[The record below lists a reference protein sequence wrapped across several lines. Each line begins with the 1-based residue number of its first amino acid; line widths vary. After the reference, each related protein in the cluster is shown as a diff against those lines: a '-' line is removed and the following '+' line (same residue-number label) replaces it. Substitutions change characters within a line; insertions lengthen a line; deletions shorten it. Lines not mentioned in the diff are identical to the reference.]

1 MEEIF
6 GVDTDRIVIGVV
18 IGFLLIVV
26 GIGALALLNR
36 IVLKI
41 GLRNIPR
48 RPAQTAL
55 IVVGLMLSTLI
66 ISSALGTGDTMNHSI
81 RLGATKGLG
90 EIDELLTANL
100 AMDLSSLS
108 SLTGS
113 SPYFPMERVDELRR
127 ELEGYDK
134 IDGIA
139 PFISERAP
147 IANLTSQQN
156 VGRMNVVGIELGNN
170 GGVFGELRPADSRG
184 LPGRSILTG
193 DRAFINEAAREE
205 LDASIG
211 DSLAMYLESGPVE
224 LKVHGIAASG
234 GIAGD
239 DPTAIISIEQAQLFF
254 DRPGQVN
261 TVAISNK
268 GDAGEGAKLSDEVTE
283 HLRSLLTDH
292 DVAHQ
297 LKDLLN
303 RPDVVAQMRA
313 NAEDLPEGARKDMLE
328 FADLIEARDLDS
340 KLVSYLGDD
349 ALSAQALI
357 ALEETTGDPAQVF
370 AAFALFGDL
379 KTLTVQDIKSDL
391 LDFATAIASGIMSI
405 FIIMGLFSMMAGVML
420 IFLIFVMLAA
430 ERKPEMG
437 IARAVGMRRRH
448 LVQSFIYVGLA
459 YDLISALVGALLGI
473 GVGLAMVS
481 IMANI
486 FASEDNGFELVMN
499 YRWQSFLISYCLGVV
514 LTFITVFFSSY
525 RASRLNIVAAIR
537 DLPDVLESAAEESR
551 LRTLLRAI
559 ATPFINF
566 ALAWRALRQG
576 RVRSFLVNLSLGIF
590 KLLPP
595 VWAALIL
602 WSLARISTGAI
613 SRGWLTFLAG
623 VALAVVGL
631 TSKQQAPFTIGVTV
645 AVIGVGLMLRWMF
658 DRPSWGARRQ
668 TLLTGGLVLSVVAFN
683 LGVGIAKGQLLTI
696 AIAAVVAAFEIVR
709 QITLARESATVTDL
723 ESRNAFTFTGL
734 TLMLYWGTPFDSL
747 DWLVPDLSGSIEMFF
762 VSGVCL
768 VLAAVWVIVYNSD
781 LITDAMTAV
790 FGRYSRLRPAL
801 KTAIAYPLDSRLR
814 TGLTLAM
821 LALVIFT
828 LIVMSMLNTAFADVL
843 SDVDSVTGGWD
854 ITGVVSYN
862 NPIDDIE
869 SDLPSALADDAGNI
883 AAVGGYT
890 SMPVEMRQVGAEN
903 QQWQSYNARG
913 ANVSYLDNTG
923 HKFKI
928 IADGYGTTEQEVW
941 AALRD
946 NPNLAVIDAL
956 AVPSRDGGG
965 FNFGGPEFRVEGLYF
980 EDEEMDPIEVQVRD
994 PREGGVTT
1002 VAVIG
1007 VMDALTDHNGV
1018 VMFSKSVLDDISP
1031 DPLPITT
1038 YRFMVSDGAD
1048 VKSIAT
1054 RLDSAFFE
1062 NGLETTVLAEELEE
1076 EREQSLAINRLL
1088 QGFMASGLLVGIAAL
1103 GVISLRA
1110 VVERRQQIGVLRA
1123 IGYRRGMVLASFL
1136 MESSFVALLGIL
1148 LGVGLGSLLSYNL
1161 VQSIGEDIPGLKFA
1175 IPWGQIGLIVG
1186 IAYAFSLLTTFLPAR
1201 QASRIY
1207 PAEALRYE

>member
-6 GVDTDRIVIGVV
+6 GVDTNQIMIGVV
-18 IGFLLIVV
+18 IGFLLVV
-26 GIGALALLNR
+26 AGIGTLALLNR

-100 AMDLSSLS
+100 AADLSSLN

-113 SPYFPMERVDELRR
+113 SPYFPMERVDELRT

-134 IDGIA
+134 VDGMA

-147 IANLTSQQN
+147 VANLTSQQN
-156 VGRMNVVGIELGNN
+156 VGRMNIVGIETGNT
-170 GGVFGELRPADSRG
+170 GVFGRFTSVNGGPLDNSV
-184 LPGRSILTG
+184 LSG
-193 DRAFINEAAREE
+193 DKAFINDAAREE
-205 LDASIG
+205 LDASVG
-211 DSLAMYLESGPVE
+211 DRLAMYLESGPVE
-224 LKVHGIAASG
+224 LEVTGIAENG
-234 GIAGD
+234 NLAGD
-239 DPTAIISIEQAQLFF
+239 DPTALISIPQAQGFF
-254 DRPGQVN
+254 ERPGQIN
-261 TVAISNK
+261 TVAISNR

-297 LKDLLN
+297 LKNLLN
-303 RPDVVAQMRA
+303 RPEIVAQMRA
-313 NAEDLPEGARKDMLE
+313 NADDLPEGAKEDMLE
-328 FADLIEARDLDS
+328 FANLVEAHDLEPRLI
-340 KLVSYLGDD
+340 SYLGDD

-357 ALEETTGDPAQVF
+357 ALEETTANPAQVF
-370 AAFALFGDL
+370 AAFGLFGEL

-391 LDFATAIASGIMSI
+391 LDLATTIASGILSI

-448 LVQSFIYVGLA
+448 LVQSFIYEGLA

-486 FASEDNGFELVMN
+486 FASEENGFELVMN
-499 YRWQSFLISYCLGVV
+499 YRWQSFVISYCLGVV

-537 DLPDVLESAAEESR
+537 DLPDVLESTAEESK
-551 LRTLLRAI
+551 LSTLLHTV
-559 ATPFINF
+559 ATPFISF
-566 ALAWRALRQG
+566 GRAWRALRQG
-576 RVRSFLVNLSLGIF
+576 TIRSALTNLLLGIF

-613 SRGWLTFLAG
+613 SRGWLTFVGG
-623 VALAVVGL
+623 VALAIVGL
-631 TSKQQAPFTIGVTV
+631 TYKQQAPFTIGVTI
-645 AVIGVGLMLRWMF
+645 ALIGLGLMFRWLF
-658 DRPSWGARRQ
+658 DRSSWYARRQ
-668 TLLTGGLVLSVVAFN
+668 TLLTGVLVLVVAAFW
-683 LGVGIAKGQLLTI
+683 LGVGIAQGQVLTI
-696 AIAAVVAAFEIVR
+696 AVAAVVAVFEIIR
-709 QITLARESATVTDL
+709 QITLARETATVTDL

-734 TLMLYWGTPFDSL
+734 TLLLFWSTPFDSL
-747 DWLVPDLSGSIEMFF
+747 DWIVPEMSGSIEMFF

-768 VLAAVWVIVYNSD
+768 VLAPVWVIVYNSD

-790 FGRYSRLRPAL
+790 FGRHSRLRPAL
-801 KTAIAYPLDSRLR
+801 KTAIAYSLDSRLR

-828 LIVMSMLNTAFADVL
+828 LIVMSMLNTAFADAL
-843 SDVDSVTGGWD
+843 SDVDTVTGGWD

-862 NPIDDIE
+862 NPIEDIS
-869 SDLPSALADDAGNI
+869 SDLAAALDDDASQI
-883 AAVGGYT
+883 AAIGGYT

-903 QQWQSYNARG
+903 QKWQSYAARG
-913 ANVSYLDNTG
+913 ADTSYFDHTG

-928 IADGYGTTEQEVW
+928 IADGYGTSEQEVW
-941 AALRD
+941 ASLRD
-946 NPNLAVIDAL
+946 NPSLAVVDAL

-965 FNFGGPEFRVEGLYF
+965 FNFGGPEFRVEGLNF
-980 EDEEMDPIEVQVRD
+980 EDEEMDPIEIQVRD

-1002 VAVIG
+1002 VTVIG

-1031 DPLPITT
+1031 ESLPITT
-1038 YRFMVSDGAD
+1038 YRFMVSEGAD
-1048 VKSIAT
+1048 VKSIAK

-1062 NGLETTVLAEELEE
+1062 NGLETTVLEEELEE
-1076 EREQSLAINRLL
+1076 AREQSLGINLLL

-1123 IGYRRGMVLASFL
+1123 IGYRRSMVMASFL

-1148 LGVGLGSLLSYNL
+1148 LGVGLGTVLSYNL
-1161 VQSIGEDIPGLKFA
+1161 VNSIGEDIPGLKFTV
-1175 IPWGQIGLIVG
+1175 PWLQIGTIVA

>member
-6 GVDTDRIVIGVV
+6 GVDTDRIMIGVV
-18 IGFLLIVV
+18 IGFLLIIA
-26 GIGALALLNR
+26 GIGTLALLNR

-81 RLGATKGLG
+81 KLAATKGLG
-90 EIDELLTANL
+90 EIDEILTASL
-100 AMDLSSLS
+100 ASDLSSFD

-113 SPYFPMERVDELRR
+113 SPYFPMERVDELRG

-139 PFISERAP
+139 PLISERAP

-156 VGRMNVVGIELGNN
+156 VGRMNIVGIEAADPGM
-170 GGVFGELRPADSRG
+170 FGQLTSTDGAPLDSFA
-184 LPGRSILTG
+184 LS
-193 DRAFINEAAREE
+193 DDKVYVNDAAREE
-205 LDASIG
+205 LGASIG
-211 DSLAMYLESGPVE
+211 DALVMYLERGPVNLE
-224 LKVHGIAASG
+224 VIGIAANG
-234 GIAGD
+234 GTAGD
-239 DPTAIISIEQAQLFF
+239 DPTALISIPQAQTFF
-254 DRPGQVN
+254 DHPSEVN
-261 TVAISNK
+261 SVAISNR
-268 GDAGEGAKLSDEVTE
+268 GDASSGAALSDEVTE
-283 HLRSLLTDH
+283 HLRSLLTDQQ
-292 DVAHQ
+292 VALR

-303 RPDVVAQMRA
+303 RPEVVDKIRS
-313 NAEDLPEGARKDMLE
+313 NAEDLPDATKEDMLE
-328 FADLIEARDLDS
+328 FADLIEAEELDS

-357 ALEETTGDPAQVF
+357 ALEETTDDPTQVF
-370 AAFALFGDL
+370 TAFALLGDL

-391 LDFATAIASGIMSI
+391 LDFATTIASGILSI

-448 LVQSFIYVGLA
+448 LVQSFIYEGLA

-486 FASEDNGFELVMN
+486 FASDEDGFELVMN

-537 DLPDVLESAAEESR
+537 DLPDVLESAADESR
-551 LRTLLRAI
+551 LRTLLQAI
-559 ATPFINF
+559 VSPFISF
-566 ALAWRALRQG
+566 GRAWTALRQG
-576 RVRSFLVNLSLGIF
+576 RNRSMVSNLLFGIF
-590 KLLPP
+590 KILPP

-602 WSLARISTGAI
+602 WAVARISTGAI
-613 SRGWLTFLAG
+613 SKGWLTFALG

-631 TSKQQAPFTIGVTV
+631 TSKQQAPFTIGVTI
-645 AVIGVGLMLRWMF
+645 ALIGVGLMLRWLF
-658 DRPSWGARRQ
+658 DRPSWDARRQ
-668 TLLTGGLVLSVVAFN
+668 TLLTGALVLLIAAFW
-683 LGVGIAKGQLLTI
+683 LGVGIANGQVLTI
-696 AIAAVVAAFEIVR
+696 VVAAIVAAFEIVR
-709 QITLARESATVTDL
+709 QVSLSREAATVTDL
-723 ESRNAFTFTGL
+723 ESRNAFTFVGL
-734 TLMLYWGTPFDSL
+734 ALMLFWGTPFDSL
-747 DWLVPDLSGSIEMFF
+747 DWIVPEMSGSIEMFF

-768 VLAAVWVIVYNSD
+768 VLAPVWVIVYNSD

-801 KTAIAYPLDSRLR
+801 KTAIAYPPDSRLR

-828 LIVMSMLNTAFADVL
+828 LIVMSMLNTAFSDAL

-854 ITGVVSYN
+854 IVGVVSYN

-869 SDLPSALADDAGNI
+869 SVLPSALEGDASKI

-903 QQWQSYNARG
+903 QRWQSYTARG
-913 ANVSYLDNTG
+913 ADTSYLDNTG

-928 IADGYGTTEQEVW
+928 IADGYGATEEEVW
-941 AALRD
+941 AELRD

-965 FNFGGPEFRVEGLYF
+965 FNFGGPAFRVEGLFF
-980 EDEEMDPIEVQVRD
+980 EDEEMEPIEIQIRD
-994 PREGGVTT
+994 PQEGGVTT
-1002 VAVIG
+1002 VTVIG

-1018 VMFSKSVLDDISP
+1018 VMFSKSVLDGISP
-1031 DPLPITT
+1031 EPLPITT
-1038 YRFMVSDGAD
+1038 YRFIVTEDTDA
-1048 VKSIAT
+1048 KSIAT

-1062 NGLETTVLAEELEE
+1062 NGLETSVLEE
-1076 EREQSLAINRLL
+1076 ELAEAREQNLGINRLL

-1123 IGYRRGMVLASFL
+1123 IGYRRGMVMASFL

-1161 VQSIGEDIPGLKFA
+1161 VQSIGEDIPGLKFT
-1175 IPWGQIGLIVG
+1175 IPWLQIGSIVA

>member
-6 GVDTDRIVIGVV
+6 GVDTDRIMIGVV
-18 IGFLLIVV
+18 IGFLLIIV
-26 GIGALALLNR
+26 GIGTLALLNR

-81 RLGATKGLG
+81 RLATTKGLG
-90 EIDELLTANL
+90 EIDEILTASL
-100 AMDLSSLS
+100 ASDLSSLN

-113 SPYFPMERVDELRR
+113 SPYFPMARVDELRSN
-127 ELEGYDK
+127 LEGYDK

-147 IANLTSQQN
+147 VANLTSQQN
-156 VGRMNVVGIELGNN
+156 VGRMNVVGIDLANT
-170 GGVFGELRPADSRG
+170 GVFGNLTSVDGSQLDISELS
-184 LPGRSILTG
+184 G
-193 DRAFINEAAREE
+193 DRAYINDAAREE
-205 LDASIG
+205 LDASVG

-224 LKVHGIAASG
+224 LEVVEIAANG

-239 DPTAIISIEQAQLFF
+239 APTALISIPQAQTFF

-261 TVAISNK
+261 TVAISNS

-292 DVAHQ
+292 DVARQ

-303 RPDVVAQMRA
+303 RPEVVAKIRE
-313 NAEDLPEGARKDMLE
+313 NSEDLPEATREDMLE
-328 FADLIEARDLDS
+328 FAGLLEGRDLDT

-357 ALEETTGDPAQVF
+357 ALEETTNDPGLVF
-370 AAFALFGDL
+370 AAFGLFGDL

-391 LDFATAIASGIMSI
+391 LDFASTLASGILSI

-448 LVQSFIYVGLA
+448 LVQSFIYEGLA

-537 DLPDVLESAAEESR
+537 DLPDVLESAAEEAR
-551 LRTLLRAI
+551 LRTLLRAV
-559 ATPFINF
+559 ATPFVS
-566 ALAWRALRQG
+566 LGRAWKALRQG
-576 RVRSFLVNLSLGIF
+576 LVRSFLANLLIGIF

-613 SRGWLTFLAG
+613 SKGWLTFALG

-631 TSKQQAPFTIGVTV
+631 TSKQLAPFSIGVTI
-645 AVIGVGLMLRWMF
+645 AVIGVGLMLRWLF
-658 DRPSWGARRQ
+658 DRPGWGPRRQ
-668 TLLTGGLVLSVVAFN
+668 TLLTGGIIFLVAAFW
-683 LGVGIAKGQLLTI
+683 LGVGIAKGELLTI
-696 AIAAVVAAFEIVR
+696 AVVAVVAAFEIIR
-709 QITLARESATVTDL
+709 QITLARETATVTDL

-734 TLMLYWGTPFDSL
+734 TLMLFWGTPFGSL
-747 DWLVPDLSGSIEMFF
+747 DWIIPELSSNIEMFF

-768 VLAAVWVIVYNSD
+768 VLAPVWVIVYNSD

-790 FGRYSRLRPAL
+790 FGRYSRIRPAL

-828 LIVMSMLNTAFADVL
+828 LIVMSMLNTAFSDAL

-854 ITGVVSYN
+854 ISGVVSYN

-869 SDLPSALADDAGNI
+869 SELPAALGDDAARI

-903 QQWQSYNARG
+903 QRWQSYTARG
-913 ANVSYLDNTG
+913 ADTSYLENTG

-928 IADGYGTTEQEVW
+928 VADGYGTTEQEVW

-965 FNFGGPEFRVEGLYF
+965 FNFGGPEFRVEGLFF
-980 EDEEMDPIEVQVRD
+980 EDEEMDPIEVQIRD
-994 PREGGVTT
+994 PQEGGVTT
-1002 VAVIG
+1002 VTVIG
-1007 VMDALTDHNGV
+1007 VMDALTDHQGV
-1018 VMFSKSVLDDISP
+1018 AMFSKSVLDGISP
-1031 DPLPITT
+1031 QPLPITT
-1038 YRFMVSDGAD
+1038 YRFIISEGAD

-1054 RLDSAFFE
+1054 RLDSSFFE
-1062 NGLETTVLAEELEE
+1062 NGLETTVLEDELEE
-1076 EREQSLAINRLL
+1076 QREQSLGINRLL

-1123 IGYRRGMVLASFL
+1123 IGYRRSMVLASFL

-1186 IAYAFSLLTTFLPAR
+1186 IAYAFSLVTTFLPAR

>member
-6 GVDTDRIVIGVV
+6 GVDTDLIMIGVV
-18 IGFLLIVV
+18 IGFLLIVG
-26 GIGALALLNR
+26 GIGVLALLNQ

-100 AMDLSSLS
+100 ASGLSSLG

-113 SPYFPMERVDELRR
+113 SPYFPTEKVDELRR
-127 ELEGYDK
+127 ELDGYEK

-156 VGRMNVVGIELGNN
+156 VGRMNIVGIEVGN
-170 GGVFGELRPADSRG
+170 GGIFGRYT
-184 LPGRSILTG
+184 SIDGQALDTSALTG
-193 DRAFINEAAREE
+193 KRAFLNGAAREE
-205 LDASIG
+205 LDASVG
-211 DSLAMYLESGPVE
+211 DDLAMYLESGTVDLE
-224 LKVHGIAASG
+224 VAGIAENG

-239 DPTAIISIEQAQLFF
+239 DPTALISISQAQGFF

-261 TVAISNK
+261 TVAISNR

-297 LKDLLN
+297 LKDLFN
-303 RPDVVAQMRA
+303 RPEIVAQIRA
-313 NAEDLPEGARKDMLE
+313 NADGLPDGTKEDMLE
-328 FADLIEARDLDS
+328 FADLLEAHDLDS
-340 KLVSYLGDD
+340 KLVSHLGDD
-349 ALSAQALI
+349 AISAQALI
-357 ALEETTGDPAQVF
+357 ALEETTSDPAQVF
-370 AAFALFGDL
+370 AAFGLFSDL
-379 KTLTVQDIKSDL
+379 KTLNVLDIKADL
-391 LDFATAIASGIMSI
+391 LDFATAIASGILSV

-448 LVQSFIYVGLA
+448 LVQSFIYEGLA

-486 FASEDNGFELVMN
+486 FASEENGFELVMN

-551 LRTLLRAI
+551 LRTLVLTIVTPFVSLARSWRAI
-559 ATPFINF
+559 
-566 ALAWRALRQG
+566 RQG
-576 RVRSFLVNLSLGIF
+576 RVRSSLVNLLLGIF

-595 VWAALIL
+595 VWAALVL

-613 SRGWLTFLAG
+613 SKGWLTFG
-623 VALAVVGL
+623 GGIALIVVGL
-631 TSKQQAPFTIGVTV
+631 ISKQQAPFTIGVTV
-645 AVIGVGLMLRWMF
+645 AVIGIGLMLRWLF

-668 TLLTGGLVLSVVAFN
+668 TLLAGALVLLVASYW
-683 LGVGIAKGQLLTI
+683 LGIGIAKGQVLTI
-696 AIAAVVAAFEIVR
+696 AVAITVVAFEVIR
-709 QITLARESATVTDL
+709 QITLAREAATVTDL

-734 TLMLYWGTPFDSL
+734 TLMLFWGTPFDSL
-747 DWLVPDLSGSIEMFF
+747 DWVVPELSGSIEMFF

-781 LITDAMTAV
+781 LITNAMTAV
-790 FGRYSRLRPAL
+790 FGRYSRIRPAL

-828 LIVMSMLNTAFADVL
+828 LIVMSMLNTAFADAL

-854 ITGVVSYN
+854 ITGIVSYN

-869 SDLPSALADDAGNI
+869 SELPSALGGDAGQI
-883 AAVGGYT
+883 DAVGGYT

-903 QQWQSYNARG
+903 QRWQSYTARG
-913 ANVSYLDNTG
+913 ADLSYLENTG

-928 IADGYGTTEQEVW
+928 IADGYGATEQEVW
-941 AALRD
+941 EALRD

-965 FNFGGPEFRVEGLYF
+965 FNFGGPDFRIEGLYF
-980 EDEEMDPIEVQVRD
+980 EDEEMEPIEVQVRD

-1002 VAVIG
+1002 ITVIG

-1018 VMFSKSVLDDISP
+1018 VMFSKSVLDGISP
-1031 DPLPITT
+1031 EPLPITT
-1038 YRFMVSDGAD
+1038 YRFIVSDGAD
-1048 VKSIAT
+1048 VNSIAT
-1054 RLDSAFFE
+1054 RLDSSFFE
-1062 NGLETTVLAEELEE
+1062 NGLETTVLKDDLEE

-1148 LGVGLGSLLSYNL
+1148 LGVGLGALLSYNL
-1161 VQSIGEDIPGLKFA
+1161 VNAIGEDIPGLKFT
-1175 IPWGQIGLIVG
+1175 IPWLQIGTIIA

>member
-6 GVDTDRIVIGVV
+6 GIDTNHIMIGVV
-18 IGFLLIVV
+18 IGFLLIVG

-100 AMDLSSLS
+100 AGDLFSLQ

-156 VGRMNVVGIELGNN
+156 VGRMNVVGIEVGNT
-170 GGVFGELRPADSRG
+170 GVFGRFT
-184 LPGRSILTG
+184 SIDGQALDTSVLTG
-193 DRAFINEAAREE
+193 QKALINDAARKE

-211 DSLAMYLESGPVE
+211 DSLVMYIESGPVE
-224 LKVHGIAASG
+224 LEVVGIAENG

-239 DPTAIISIEQAQLFF
+239 DPTALISIPQAQGFF

-261 TVAISNK
+261 TVAISNM
-268 GDAGEGAKLSDEVTE
+268 GDAGDGVKLSEEVTE

-297 LKDLLN
+297 LKDVLN
-303 RPDVVAQMRA
+303 RPEVVAQMRA
-313 NAEDLPEGARKDMLE
+313 NADELPDGTKEDMLE
-328 FADLIEARDLDS
+328 FADLIEEHDLEA
-340 KLVSYLGDD
+340 KLVSYLADD
-349 ALSAQALI
+349 VLSAQALI
-357 ALEETTGDPAQVF
+357 ALEETTNDPALVF
-370 AAFALFGDL
+370 AAFGLFGDL

-391 LDFATAIASGIMSI
+391 LDFATTLASGILSI

-448 LVQSFIYVGLA
+448 LVQSFIYEGLA

-473 GVGLAMVS
+473 GVGLAMVT

-486 FASEDNGFELVMN
+486 FASEEEGFELVMN

-514 LTFITVFFSSY
+514 LTFVTVFFSSY

-551 LRTLLRAI
+551 LRTLLLTVA
-559 ATPFINF
+559 APFIN
-566 ALAWRALRQG
+566 LARSWRAVRQG
-576 RVRSFLVNLSLGIF
+576 MIRASLANLLLGIF

-613 SRGWLTFLAG
+613 SRGWLTFGAG
-623 VALAVVGL
+623 VGLAILGL
-631 TSKQQAPFTIGVTV
+631 SVKQQAPFTIGVTV
-645 AVIGVGLMLRWMF
+645 ALIGVGLMIRWLF
-658 DRPSWGARRQ
+658 DRPSWDARRQ
-668 TLLTGGLVLSVVAFN
+668 TIVTGALVLAVAAFW
-683 LGVGIAKGQLLTI
+683 LGVGIAKGQVLTI
-696 AIAAVVAAFEIVR
+696 SVAAIVAAFELIR
-709 QITLARESATVTDL
+709 QVTLARETATVTDL

-734 TLMLYWGTPFDSL
+734 TLMLFWGTPFNSL
-747 DWLVPDLSGSIEMFF
+747 DWIVPEMSGNIEMFF

-828 LIVMSMLNTAFADVL
+828 LIVMSMLNTAFADAL
-843 SDVDSVTGGWD
+843 TDVDTVTGGWD

-862 NPIDDIE
+862 NPIDDIDSE
-869 SDLPSALADDAGNI
+869 LPSALGGDADSVS
-883 AAVGGYT
+883 AVGGYT
-890 SMPVEMRQVGAEN
+890 SMPVEMRQVGADN

-913 ANVSYLDNTG
+913 ADYSYLDNTG

-928 IADGYGTTEQEVW
+928 IADGYGATDEEVW
-941 AALRD
+941 TALRD
-946 NPNLAVIDAL
+946 NPNLAVIDAQG
-956 AVPSRDGGG
+956 VPSRDGGG
-965 FNFGGPEFRVEGLYF
+965 FNFGEPEFNVEGLYF
-980 EDEEMDPIEVQVRD
+980 EDDEMDPIEIQVRD

-1002 VAVIG
+1002 ITVIG
-1007 VMDALTDHNGV
+1007 VMDALTDHTGV
-1018 VMFSKSVLDDISP
+1018 VIFSKSVLDGISP
-1031 DPLPITT
+1031 ETLPITT
-1038 YRFMVSDGAD
+1038 YRFMLNDGTD
-1048 VKSIAT
+1048 VNTFAT

-1062 NGLETTVLAEELEE
+1062 HGLETTILEE
-1076 EREQSLAINRLL
+1076 ELAEAREQSLAINRLL

-1103 GVISLRA
+1103 GVVSLRA

-1148 LGVGLGSLLSYNL
+1148 LGVGLGALLSYNL
-1161 VQSIGEDIPGLKFA
+1161 VNSIGEAIPGLKFT
-1175 IPWGQIGLIVG
+1175 IPWGQIGMIVG

>member
-6 GVDTDRIVIGVV
+6 GVDTNLIMVGVV

-100 AMDLSSLS
+100 ASGLGRPGG
-108 SLTGS
+108 LTGS
-113 SPYFPMERVDELRR
+113 SPYFPMEKVDELRR

-134 IDGIA
+134 IDGFA

-156 VGRMNVVGIELGNN
+156 VGRMNIVGIEAGNS
-170 GGVFGELRPADSRG
+170 GVFGRFS
-184 LPGRSILTG
+184 SIDGTALDTSALTG
-193 DRAFINEAAREE
+193 RRAFLNDTAREE
-205 LDASIG
+205 LDASVG
-211 DSLAMYLESGPVE
+211 DDLVMYLESGSVE
-224 LKVHGIAASG
+224 LEVAGIAENG
-234 GIAGD
+234 GLTGD
-239 DPTAIISIEQAQLFF
+239 DPTALISIPQAQTFF
-254 DRPGQVN
+254 DHPGQVN

-283 HLRSLLTDH
+283 HLRSILTDQ

-297 LKDLLN
+297 IKDLLN
-303 RPDVVAQMRA
+303 SPEIVAQIRA
-313 NAEDLPEGARKDMLE
+313 NADDLPDGTKEDMLE
-328 FADLIEARDLDS
+328 FADLIEVRDLES

-349 ALSAQALI
+349 AISAQALI
-357 ALEETTGDPAQVF
+357 ALEETTNDPAQVF
-370 AAFALFGDL
+370 AAFGLFSDL
-379 KTLTVQDIKSDL
+379 KTLSVQDIKSDL
-391 LDFATAIASGIMSI
+391 LDFATTIASGILSI

-448 LVQSFIYVGLA
+448 LVQSFIYEGLA

-486 FASEDNGFELVMN
+486 FASEENGFELVMN

-537 DLPDVLESAAEESR
+537 DLPDVLESAAEGSR
-551 LRTLLRAI
+551 LRTLLLAI
-559 ATPFINF
+559 ATPFVSL
-566 ALAWRALRQG
+566 ARAWRALRQG
-576 RVRSFLVNLSLGIF
+576 RIRSSLANLLIGIF

-595 VWAALIL
+595 VWAMLIL
-602 WSLARISTGAI
+602 WSLARISTVAI
-613 SRGWLTFLAG
+613 SRGWLTFVAG
-623 VALAVVGL
+623 IALSVIGL
-631 TSKQQAPFTIGVTV
+631 TSGQLAPFSIGVTV
-645 AVIGVGLMLRWMF
+645 TVIGIGLMLRWLF
-658 DRPSWGARRQ
+658 DRPSWDARRQ
-668 TLLTGGLVLSVVAFN
+668 TLLTGALVLLVAAFWI
-683 LGVGIAKGQLLTI
+683 GIGIAKGQVLTI
-696 AIAAVVAAFEIVR
+696 AVAAAVAAFEVIR
-709 QITLARESATVTDL
+709 QFSLARETATVTDL

-734 TLMLYWGTPFDSL
+734 TLMLFWGTPFGSL
-747 DWLVPDLSGSIEMFF
+747 DWIVPELSGNIEMFF

-781 LITDAMTAV
+781 LITDAMTAA
-790 FGRYSRLRPAL
+790 FGRYSRIRPAL

-828 LIVMSMLNTAFADVL
+828 LIVMSMLNTAFSDAL

-869 SDLPSALADDAGNI
+869 AELPSALGDDAGQI
-883 AAVGGYT
+883 TSVGGYT
-890 SMPVEMRQVGAEN
+890 SIPVEMRQVGAEN
-903 QQWQSYNARG
+903 QKWQSYDARG
-913 ANVSYLDNTG
+913 ADTSFLDNTG

-946 NPNLAVIDAL
+946 NPTLAVIDAV

-980 EDEEMDPIEVQVRD
+980 EDEEMDPIEIQIRD

-1002 VAVIG
+1002 VTVIG
-1007 VMDALTDHNGV
+1007 VMDALSDHNGV
-1018 VMFSKSVLDDISP
+1018 VVFSKSELDGISP
-1031 DPLPITT
+1031 EPLPITT
-1038 YRFMVSDGAD
+1038 YRFIVSEGGD
-1048 VKSIAT
+1048 VKSIAM

-1062 NGLETTVLAEELEE
+1062 NGLETTVLEEELEE
-1076 EREQSLAINRLL
+1076 AREQSLAINRLL

-1148 LGVGLGSLLSYNL
+1148 LGVALGSLLSYNL
-1161 VQSIGEDIPGLKFA
+1161 VNSIGEDIPGLKFT
-1175 IPWGQIGLIVG
+1175 IPWLQIGTIIA

>member
-6 GVDTDRIVIGVV
+6 GVDTDRIMIGVV
-18 IGFLLIVV
+18 IGFLLIV
-26 GIGALALLNR
+26 GSIGVLALLNR

-81 RLGATKGLG
+81 RLGVTKGLG
-90 EIDELLTANL
+90 EIDEILTASL
-100 AMDLSSLS
+100 TSDLSGLG

-113 SPYFPMERVDELRR
+113 SPYFPMEKVNDLRG

-156 VGRMNVVGIELGNN
+156 VGRMNIVGIEVGNT
-170 GGVFGELRPADSRG
+170 GVFGRLTSVDG
-184 LPGRSILTG
+184 VQLDRSSLTG
-193 DRAFINEAAREE
+193 NKAYINDAAREE
-205 LDASIG
+205 LDASVG
-211 DSLAMYLESGPVE
+211 DDLVMYLESGPIE
-224 LKVHGIAASG
+224 LTVTGIAADG

-239 DPTAIISIEQAQLFF
+239 DPTALISIPQAQTFF
-254 DRPGQVN
+254 GRPGEVN
-261 TVAISNK
+261 SVAISNR
-268 GDAGEGAKLSDEVTE
+268 GDAGSGAKLSDEVTE

-292 DVAHQ
+292 DVALQ
-297 LKDLLN
+297 LKELLN
-303 RPDVVAQMRA
+303 RPEVGAKIRA
-313 NAEDLPEGARKDMLE
+313 NAEDLPDAAREDMLE
-328 FADLIEARDLDS
+328 FADLIEANDLDS
-340 KLVSYLGDD
+340 KLVSFLADD

-357 ALEETTGDPAQVF
+357 ALEETTNDPTQVF
-370 AAFALFGDL
+370 GAFALLGDL

-391 LDFATAIASGIMSI
+391 LDLATTIASAILSI

-448 LVQSFIYVGLA
+448 LVQSFIYEGLA

-473 GVGLAMVS
+473 GVGLALVS

-486 FASEDNGFELVMN
+486 FASDSEGFELVMN

-514 LTFITVFFSSY
+514 LTFVTVFFSSY

-537 DLPDVLESAAEESR
+537 DLPDVLESASEESR
-551 LRTLLRAI
+551 LRTLIRAI
-559 ATPFINF
+559 ASPFISF
-566 ALAWRALRQG
+566 RRAWTALRQ
-576 RVRSFLVNLSLGIF
+576 RRTRSLLGNLLFGIF
-590 KLLPP
+590 KILPP

-602 WSLARISTGAI
+602 WSLARISTSAI

-631 TSKQQAPFTIGVTV
+631 ISKQQAPFSIGVTI
-645 AVIGVGLMLRWMF
+645 AFIGIGLMLRWLY
-658 DRPSWGARRQ
+658 DRPRWDARRQ
-668 TLLTGGLVLSVVAFN
+668 TLLTGALVLLIAAFW
-683 LGVGIAKGQLLTI
+683 LAVGVAKGQVLTI
-696 AIAAVVAAFEIVR
+696 AVAAVVAAFEVVR
-709 QITLARESATVTDL
+709 QISLAREAATVTDL
-723 ESRNAFTFTGL
+723 ESRNAFTFVGL
-734 TLMLYWGTPFDSL
+734 ALMLFWGTPFDSL
-747 DWLVPDLSGSIEMFF
+747 DWIVPELSGNIEMFF

-768 VLAAVWVIVYNSD
+768 VLAPVWVIVYNAD

-828 LIVMSMLNTAFADVL
+828 LIVMSMLNTAFGDAL

-854 ITGVVSYN
+854 IVGAVSYN

-869 SDLPSALADDAGNI
+869 SELPSVLGGGAGNI
-883 AAVGGYT
+883 TAVGGYT
-890 SMPVEMRQVGAEN
+890 SMSVEARQVGAEN
-903 QQWQSYNARG
+903 QRWESYQARG
-913 ANVSYLDNTG
+913 ADDRYLDNTG

-928 IADGYGTTEQEVW
+928 IADGYGTTEEEVW
-941 AALRD
+941 TALRD
-946 NPNLAVIDAL
+946 NPSLAVVDAL
-956 AVPSRDGGG
+956 AVPSREGGG
-965 FNFGGPEFRVEGLYF
+965 FTFGGPDFRVEGLFF
-980 EDEEMDPIEVQVRD
+980 EDEEMDPIEIQIRE
-994 PREGGVTT
+994 PREGAVATVTI
-1002 VAVIG
+1002 IG
-1007 VMDALTDHNGV
+1007 VMDALSDQTGV
-1018 VMFSKSVLDDISP
+1018 LMFSKSVLDDISP
-1031 DPLPITT
+1031 EPLPLTT
-1038 YRFMVSDGAD
+1038 YRFKVTEDAD
-1048 VKSIAT
+1048 AKSIAT
-1054 RLDSAFFE
+1054 QLDSAFFE
-1062 NGLETTVLAEELEE
+1062 NGLETSVLEDELAED
-1076 EREQSLAINRLL
+1076 REQSLGINRLL

-1123 IGYRRGMVLASFL
+1123 IGYRRSMVLASFL

-1161 VQSIGEDIPGLKFA
+1161 VESIGQDIPGLKFA
-1175 IPWGQIGLIVG
+1175 VPWGQIFTIVA

>member
-6 GVDTDRIVIGVV
+6 GVDTDRIMIGVV

-26 GIGALALLNR
+26 GVGALALLNR

-81 RLGATKGLG
+81 KLDATRGLG
-90 EIDELLTANL
+90 EIDEILTAS
-100 AMDLSSLS
+100 AVADLSDFD

-113 SPYFPMERVDELRR
+113 SPYFPMDRVDELRR
-127 ELEGYDK
+127 QLEGYDK

-147 IANLTSQQN
+147 VANLTSQQN
-156 VGRMNVVGIELGNN
+156 VGRMNIVGIEAAEP
-170 GGVFGELRPADSRG
+170 GVFGQLVSVDGAPLESSALS
-184 LPGRSILTG
+184 G
-193 DRAFINEAAREE
+193 DRAYVNEAAREE

-211 DSLAMYLESGPVE
+211 DTLVMYLEGGPVE
-224 LKVHGIAASG
+224 LRVMGVAANG
-234 GIAGD
+234 GMAGE
-239 DPTAIISIEQAQLFF
+239 DPTVLISIPQAQTFF
-254 DRPGQVN
+254 DHPGEVN
-261 TVAISNK
+261 SVAISNR
-268 GDAGEGAKLSDEVTE
+268 GDAGSGAALSDEVTE
-283 HLRSLLTDH
+283 HLRSLLTDR
-292 DVAHQ
+292 DVALQ
-297 LKDLLN
+297 LKEMLN
-303 RPDVVAQMRA
+303 RPEVVARIRA
-313 NAEDLPEGARKDMLE
+313 NAEDLPEAMKEDMVE
-328 FADLIEARDLDS
+328 FADLIEAEELDS
-340 KLVSYLGDD
+340 KLVSYLADD
-349 ALSAQALI
+349 ALSAQAMI
-357 ALEETTGDPAQVF
+357 AFEETTSDPAQVF
-370 AAFALFGDL
+370 MTFALLGDL

-391 LDFATAIASGIMSI
+391 LDLASTIASAILSI

-448 LVQSFIYVGLA
+448 LVQSFIYEGLA

-473 GVGLAMVS
+473 GVGLALVS
-481 IMANI
+481 IMSNI
-486 FASEDNGFELVMN
+486 FASDSDGFELVMN

-551 LRTLLRAI
+551 LRTLLRAV
-559 ATPFINF
+559 ASPFVSF
-566 ALAWRALRQG
+566 GRAWSALSRG
-576 RVRSFLVNLSLGIF
+576 RIRSFLANLLLGVF

-602 WSLARISTGAI
+602 WSIARISTGAI
-613 SRGWLTFLAG
+613 SRGWLTLALG
-623 VALAVVGL
+623 IALAALGL

-645 AVIGVGLMLRWMF
+645 ALIGAGLMLRWLF
-658 DRPSWGARRQ
+658 DRPSWGTRRQ
-668 TLLTGGLVLSVVAFN
+668 TLLTGALILLVAAFW
-683 LGVGIAKGQLLTI
+683 LGVGIAKSQPLTI
-696 AIAAVVAAFEIVR
+696 VIAAAVAVFEIIR
-709 QITLARESATVTDL
+709 QLAMSRETATVTDL
-723 ESRNAFTFTGL
+723 ESRNAFTFVGL
-734 TLMLYWGTPFDSL
+734 ALMLFWGTPFDSL
-747 DWLVPDLSGSIEMFF
+747 DWMVPELSGNIEMFF

-768 VLAAVWVIVYNSD
+768 VLAPVWVIVYNSD

-828 LIVMSMLNTAFADVL
+828 LIVMSMLNTAFGDAL

-854 ITGVVSYN
+854 IEGVVSYN

-869 SDLPSALADDAGNI
+869 SELPSALEGDAGNI

-903 QQWQSYNARG
+903 QKWQSYTVRG
-913 ANVSYLDNTG
+913 ADRDYLDSTG

-928 IADGYGTTEQEVW
+928 IADGYGATEEDVW
-941 AALRD
+941 SALRD
-946 NPNLAVIDAL
+946 NPNLAVIDVL
-956 AVPSRDGGG
+956 AVPSRDGGDP
-965 FNFGGPEFRVEGLYF
+965 FNFGGPEFEVEGLFF
-980 EDEEMDPIEVQVRD
+980 EDEEMDPFEVQIRD
-994 PREGGVTT
+994 PQEGAVTT
-1002 VAVIG
+1002 VTVIG
-1007 VMDALTDHNGV
+1007 VMDTLSDQTGAL
-1018 VMFSKSVLDDISP
+1018 MISKSALDGISP
-1031 DPLPITT
+1031 EPLPITT
-1038 YRFMVSDGAD
+1038 YRFVVSEGAD
-1048 VKSIAT
+1048 AKSIAT
-1054 RLDSAFFE
+1054 RLDSTFFE
-1062 NGLETTVLAEELEE
+1062 NGLETTVLEDELAEV
-1076 EREQSLAINRLL
+1076 REQNLGLNRLL

-1161 VQSIGEDIPGLKFA
+1161 VESIGEDIPGLKFT
-1175 IPWGQIGLIVG
+1175 IPWLQIGSIVA

>member
-6 GVDTDRIVIGVV
+6 GVDTDRIMIGVV
-18 IGFLLIVV
+18 IGFLLIIV
-26 GIGALALLNR
+26 GIGTLALLNR

-81 RLGATKGLG
+81 RLATTKGLG
-90 EIDELLTANL
+90 EIDEILTASL
-100 AMDLSSLS
+100 ASDLSSLN

-113 SPYFPMERVDELRR
+113 SPYFPMARVDELRSD
-127 ELEGYDK
+127 LEGYDK

-147 IANLTSQQN
+147 VANLTSQQN
-156 VGRMNVVGIELGNN
+156 VGRMNVVGIDLANT
-170 GGVFGELRPADSRG
+170 GVFGNLTSVDGSQLDSSELS
-184 LPGRSILTG
+184 G
-193 DRAFINEAAREE
+193 DRAYINDAAREE
-205 LDASIG
+205 LDASVG

-224 LKVHGIAASG
+224 LEVVGIAANG

-239 DPTAIISIEQAQLFF
+239 DPTALISIPQAQTFF
-254 DRPGQVN
+254 GRPGQVN
-261 TVAISNK
+261 TVAISNS

-292 DVAHQ
+292 DVARQ

-303 RPDVVAQMRA
+303 RSEVVAKIRE
-313 NAEDLPEGARKDMLE
+313 NSEDLPEATREDMLE
-328 FADLIEARDLDS
+328 FAGLLEGRDLDS

-357 ALEETTGDPAQVF
+357 ALEETTNDPGLVF
-370 AAFALFGDL
+370 AAFGLFGDL

-391 LDFATAIASGIMSI
+391 LDFASTLASGILSI

-448 LVQSFIYVGLA
+448 LVQSFIYEGLA

-551 LRTLLRAI
+551 LRTLLRAV
-559 ATPFINF
+559 ATPFVS
-566 ALAWRALRQG
+566 LGRAWKALRQG
-576 RVRSFLVNLSLGIF
+576 LVRSFLANLLIGIF

-613 SRGWLTFLAG
+613 TKGWLTF
-623 VALAVVGL
+623 ALGIALTVVGL
-631 TSKQQAPFTIGVTV
+631 MSKQLAPFSIGVTI
-645 AVIGVGLMLRWMF
+645 AVIGVGLMLRWLF
-658 DRPSWGARRQ
+658 DRPSWGPRRQ
-668 TLLTGGLVLSVVAFN
+668 TLLTGGIIFLVAAFW
-683 LGVGIAKGQLLTI
+683 LGVGIAKGELLTI
-696 AIAAVVAAFEIVR
+696 AVVAVVAAFEVIR
-709 QITLARESATVTDL
+709 QITLARETATVTDL

-734 TLMLYWGTPFDSL
+734 TLMLFWGTPFGSL
-747 DWLVPDLSGSIEMFF
+747 DWIIPELSSNIEMFF

-768 VLAAVWVIVYNSD
+768 VLAPVWVIVYNSD

-790 FGRYSRLRPAL
+790 FGRYSRIRPAL

-828 LIVMSMLNTAFADVL
+828 LIVMSMLNTAFSDAL

-854 ITGVVSYN
+854 ISGVVSYN
-862 NPIDDIE
+862 NPIENIE
-869 SDLPSALADDAGNI
+869 SELPAALGGDAAQI

-903 QQWQSYNARG
+903 QRWQSYSARG
-913 ANVSYLDNTG
+913 ADTSYLENTG

-928 IADGYGTTEQEVW
+928 VADGYGTTEQEVW

-965 FNFGGPEFRVEGLYF
+965 FNFGGPEFRIEGLYF
-980 EDEEMDPIEVQVRD
+980 EDEEMEPIEIQIRD
-994 PREGGVTT
+994 PQEGGVTT
-1002 VAVIG
+1002 VTVIG
-1007 VMDALTDHNGV
+1007 VMDALTDHQGV
-1018 VMFSKSVLDDISP
+1018 AMFSKSVLDGISP
-1031 DPLPITT
+1031 QPLPITT
-1038 YRFMVSDGAD
+1038 YRFIISEGAD

-1054 RLDSAFFE
+1054 RLDSSFFE
-1062 NGLETTVLAEELEE
+1062 NGLETTVLEDELEE
-1076 EREQSLAINRLL
+1076 QREQSLGINRLL

-1123 IGYRRGMVLASFL
+1123 IGYRRSMVLASFL

>member
-1 MEEIF
+1 MEEVF
-6 GVDTDRIVIGVV
+6 GVDTDRIVISVV

-100 AMDLSSLS
+100 ATDLSSLS

-261 TVAISNK
+261 TVAISNT

-283 HLRSLLTDH
+283 YLRSLLTDH

-448 LVQSFIYVGLA
+448 LVQSFIYEGLA

-486 FASEDNGFELVMN
+486 FASEENGFELVMN

-623 VALAVVGL
+623 VALAIVGL

-668 TLLTGGLVLSVVAFN
+668 TLLTGGLVLAVVAFN
-683 LGVGIAKGQLLTI
+683 LGVGIAKGQFLTI

-747 DWLVPDLSGSIEMFF
+747 DWLVPELSGSIEMFF

-928 IADGYGTTEQEVW
+928 IADGYGATEQEVW

-1018 VMFSKSVLDDISP
+1018 VMFSKSVLDGISP

>member
-6 GVDTDRIVIGVV
+6 GVDTDRIMIGVV
-18 IGFLLIVV
+18 IGFLLIIV
-26 GIGALALLNR
+26 GIGTLALLNR

-81 RLGATKGLG
+81 RLATTKGLG
-90 EIDELLTANL
+90 EIDEILTASL
-100 AMDLSSLS
+100 ASDLSSLN

-113 SPYFPMERVDELRR
+113 SPYFPMARVDELRSD
-127 ELEGYDK
+127 LEGYDK

-147 IANLTSQQN
+147 VANLTSQQN
-156 VGRMNVVGIELGNN
+156 VGRMNVVGIDLANT
-170 GGVFGELRPADSRG
+170 GVFGNLTSVDGPQLDSSELS
-184 LPGRSILTG
+184 G
-193 DRAFINEAAREE
+193 DRAYINDAAREE
-205 LDASIG
+205 LNASVG

-224 LKVHGIAASG
+224 LEIVGIAANG

-239 DPTAIISIEQAQLFF
+239 DPTALISIPQAQAFF
-254 DRPGQVN
+254 DRPGEVN
-261 TVAISNK
+261 TVAISNR

-292 DVAHQ
+292 DVARQ

-303 RPDVVAQMRA
+303 RPEVVAKIRE
-313 NAEDLPEGARKDMLE
+313 NSEDLPEATREDMLE
-328 FADLIEARDLDS
+328 FADLLEANDLDS

-357 ALEETTGDPAQVF
+357 ALEETTNDPGLVF
-370 AAFALFGDL
+370 AAFGLFGDL

-391 LDFATAIASGIMSI
+391 LDFASTLASGILSI

-448 LVQSFIYVGLA
+448 LVQSFIYEGLA

-551 LRTLLRAI
+551 LRTLLRAV
-559 ATPFINF
+559 ATPFVS
-566 ALAWRALRQG
+566 LGRAWKALRQG
-576 RVRSFLVNLSLGIF
+576 LVRSFLANLLIGIF

-613 SRGWLTFLAG
+613 SKGWLTFALG

-631 TSKQQAPFTIGVTV
+631 TSKQLAPFSIGVTI
-645 AVIGVGLMLRWMF
+645 AVIGVGLMLRWLF
-658 DRPSWGARRQ
+658 DRPGWGPRRQ
-668 TLLTGGLVLSVVAFN
+668 TLLTGGIIFLVAAFW
-683 LGVGIAKGQLLTI
+683 LGVGIAKGELLTI
-696 AIAAVVAAFEIVR
+696 AVVAVVAAFEVIR
-709 QITLARESATVTDL
+709 QITLARETATVTDL
-723 ESRNAFTFTGL
+723 ESRNAFTFAGL
-734 TLMLYWGTPFDSL
+734 TLMLFWGTPFGSL
-747 DWLVPDLSGSIEMFF
+747 DWIIPELSSNIEMFF

-768 VLAAVWVIVYNSD
+768 VLAPVWVIVYNSD

-790 FGRYSRLRPAL
+790 FGRYSRIRPAL

-828 LIVMSMLNTAFADVL
+828 LIVMSMLNTAFSDAL

-854 ITGVVSYN
+854 ISGVVSYN
-862 NPIDDIE
+862 NPIENIE
-869 SDLPSALADDAGNI
+869 SELPAALGDDAAQI
-883 AAVGGYT
+883 VAVGGYT

-903 QQWQSYNARG
+903 QRWQSYTARG
-913 ANVSYLDNTG
+913 ADTSYLENTG

-928 IADGYGTTEQEVW
+928 VADGYGTTEQEVW

-946 NPNLAVIDAL
+946 DPNLAVIDAL

-965 FNFGGPEFRVEGLYF
+965 FNFGGPEFRIEGLYF
-980 EDEEMDPIEVQVRD
+980 EDEEMDPIEVQIRD
-994 PREGGVTT
+994 PQEGGVTT
-1002 VAVIG
+1002 VTVIG
-1007 VMDALTDHNGV
+1007 VMDALTDHQGV
-1018 VMFSKSVLDDISP
+1018 AMFSKSVLDGISP
-1031 DPLPITT
+1031 EPLPITT
-1038 YRFMVSDGAD
+1038 YRFIISEGAD

-1054 RLDSAFFE
+1054 RLDSSFFE
-1062 NGLETTVLAEELEE
+1062 NGLETTVLEDELEE
-1076 EREQSLAINRLL
+1076 QREQSLGINRLL

-1123 IGYRRGMVLASFL
+1123 IGYRRSMVLASFL

>member
-6 GVDTDRIVIGVV
+6 GVDTDRIMIGVV
-18 IGFLLIVV
+18 IGFLLIVG
-26 GIGALALLNR
+26 GIGVLALLNR

-81 RLGATKGLG
+81 KLAATKGLG
-90 EIDELLTANL
+90 EIDEILTASL
-100 AMDLSSLS
+100 ASGLGGFD

-113 SPYFPMERVDELRR
+113 SPYFSMQKVDDLRR
-127 ELEGYDK
+127 DLEGYDK

-156 VGRMNVVGIELGNN
+156 VGRMNIVGIELADP
-170 GGVFGELRPADSRG
+170 GVFGQLMSLDGAPLESSALSGDS
-184 LPGRSILTG
+184 
-193 DRAFINEAAREE
+193 AYINEAAQEE
-205 LDASIG
+205 LDASVG
-211 DSLAMYLESGPVE
+211 DSLLMYLESGPVE
-224 LKVHGIAASG
+224 LRVIGVAANG
-234 GIAGD
+234 GTAGE
-239 DPTAIISIEQAQLFF
+239 DPTALISIPQAQTFF
-254 DRPGQVN
+254 DHPGEVN
-261 TVAISNK
+261 SVAISNR
-268 GDAGEGAKLSDEVTE
+268 GDAGSGAALSDEVTE
-283 HLRSLLTDH
+283 HLRSLLTDQ
-292 DVAHQ
+292 DVALQ

-303 RPDVVAQMRA
+303 RPQVTAKIRA
-313 NAEDLPEGARKDMLE
+313 NAEDLPDGTKEDMLE
-328 FADLIEARDLDS
+328 FADLLEAEELDS
-340 KLVSYLGDD
+340 RLVSHLGDD

-357 ALEETTGDPAQVF
+357 ALEETTDDPTQVF
-370 AAFALFGDL
+370 AAFGLLADL
-379 KTLTVQDIKSDL
+379 KVLSVQDIKADL
-391 LDFATAIASGIMSI
+391 LDFASTIASGILSI

-448 LVQSFIYVGLA
+448 LVQSFIYEGLA

-473 GVGLAMVS
+473 GVGLALVS

-486 FASEDNGFELVMN
+486 FASDSEGFELVMN

-537 DLPDVLESAAEESR
+537 DLPDMLESAAEESR
-551 LRTLLRAI
+551 LRTLLQAI
-559 ATPFINF
+559 ASPFISF
-566 ALAWRALRQG
+566 GRAWTALRQRRTKSLLG
-576 RVRSFLVNLSLGIF
+576 NLLFGIF
-590 KLLPP
+590 KILPP

-602 WSLARISTGAI
+602 WSLARISTSAI
-613 SRGWLTFLAG
+613 SKGWLTFILG

-631 TSKQQAPFTIGVTV
+631 TSKQQAPFSIGVTI
-645 AVIGVGLMLRWMF
+645 AFIGIGLMLRWLY
-658 DRPSWGARRQ
+658 DRPSWSPRKQ
-668 TLLTGGLVLSVVAFN
+668 TLLTGALVLLIAAFW
-683 LGVGIAKGQLLTI
+683 LSVGIAKGQVLTI
-696 AIAAVVAAFEIVR
+696 VVAGAVAVFEVIR
-709 QITLARESATVTDL
+709 QIALSRETATVTDL
-723 ESRNAFTFTGL
+723 ESRNAFTFVGL
-734 TLMLYWGTPFDSL
+734 TLMLFWGTPFDSL
-747 DWLVPDLSGSIEMFF
+747 DWIVPELSSNIEMFF

-768 VLAAVWVIVYNSD
+768 VLAPVWVIVYNAD

-828 LIVMSMLNTAFADVL
+828 LIVMSMLNTAFGDAL

-854 ITGVVSYN
+854 ILGVVSYN

-869 SDLPSALADDAGNI
+869 PQLPSALGDEAGKI
-883 AAVGGYT
+883 TAVGGYS
-890 SMPVEMRQVGAEN
+890 SMPVEVRQVGAEN
-903 QQWQSYNARG
+903 QKWESYQARG
-913 ANVSYLDNTG
+913 ANNRYLDNTG

-928 IADGYGTTEQEVW
+928 IADGYGITEEEVW
-941 AALRD
+941 TALRD
-946 NPNLAVIDAL
+946 NPSLAVVDAL
-956 AVPSRDGGG
+956 AVPSREGGG

-980 EDEEMDPIEVQVRD
+980 EDEEMEPIEIQIRE
-994 PREGGVTT
+994 PREGAVTT
-1002 VAVIG
+1002 VTIIG
-1007 VMDALTDHNGV
+1007 VMDALSDQTGV
-1018 VMFSKSVLDDISP
+1018 LMFSKSVLDDISP
-1031 DPLPITT
+1031 EPLPLTT
-1038 YRFMVSDGAD
+1038 YRFKVTEDAD
-1048 VKSIAT
+1048 AKSIAT
-1054 RLDSAFFE
+1054 RLDSSFFE
-1062 NGLETTVLAEELEE
+1062 NGLETSVLEEDLAED
-1076 EREQSLAINRLL
+1076 REQNLGINRLL

-1161 VQSIGEDIPGLKFA
+1161 VESIGQDIPGLKFA
-1175 IPWGQIGLIVG
+1175 VPWGQIGFIIA

>member
-6 GVDTDRIVIGVV
+6 GVDTNQIMVGVV

-26 GIGALALLNR
+26 GIGSLALLNR

-41 GLRNIPR
+41 GIRNIPR

-81 RLGATKGLG
+81 RLSATKGLG
-90 EIDELLTANL
+90 EIDELLTASL
-100 AMDLSSLS
+100 ASDLSGFD

-113 SPYFPMERVDELRR
+113 SPYFPMERVDELRS

-156 VGRMNVVGIELGNN
+156 VGRMNVVGVELAGP
-170 GGVFGELRPADSRG
+170 GVFGRLTSTDGARLDSSALSG
-184 LPGRSILTG
+184 NKIY
-193 DRAFINEAAREE
+193 INESAREE
-205 LDASIG
+205 LDASVG
-211 DSLAMYLESGPVE
+211 DRLAMYLESGPVD
-224 LKVHGIAASG
+224 LSVIGIAANG
-234 GIAGD
+234 GLAGD
-239 DPTAIISIEQAQLFF
+239 DPTALISVPQAQTFF
-254 DRPGQVN
+254 DHPGEVN
-261 TVAISNK
+261 TVAISNR
-268 GDAGEGAKLSDEVTE
+268 GDAGAGAKLSDEVTE

-292 DVAHQ
+292 DVALQ
-297 LKDLLN
+297 LKELLN
-303 RPDVVAQMRA
+303 RPEVVAKIRA
-313 NAEDLPEGARKDMLE
+313 NAEDLPEATKEDMLE
-328 FADLIEARDLDS
+328 FADLVEANGLDT

-357 ALEETTGDPAQVF
+357 ALEQTTDDPSQVF
-370 AAFALFGDL
+370 AAFGLLGDL

-391 LDFATAIASGIMSI
+391 LDFASTIASGILSI

-448 LVQSFIYVGLA
+448 LVQSFIYEGLA

-486 FASEDNGFELVMN
+486 FASEEDGFELVMN

-551 LRTLLRAI
+551 LQTLLMAI
-559 ATPFINF
+559 VTPFTSFIR
-566 ALAWRALRQG
+566 AWRALSQRQI
-576 RVRSFLVNLSLGIF
+576 RSFLANLLLGIF
-590 KLLPP
+590 KLVPV
-595 VWAALIL
+595 VWAALVL

-613 SRGWLTFLAG
+613 SKGWLTFVLG
-623 VALAVVGL
+623 VALSVVGL
-631 TSKQQAPFTIGVTV
+631 TSKQQAPFTIGVTI
-645 AVIGVGLMLRWMF
+645 ALIGVGLMLRWLF
-658 DRPSWGARRQ
+658 DRPSWDARRQ
-668 TLLTGGLVLSVVAFN
+668 TLVTGALILLVAAFW
-683 LGVGIAKGQLLTI
+683 LGVGIAKGQPLTM
-696 AIAAVVAAFEIVR
+696 AVAAVVAIFEVIR
-709 QITLARESATVTDL
+709 QVTLSRESATKTDL
-723 ESRNAFTFTGL
+723 ESRNAFTFAGL
-734 TLMLYWGTPFDSL
+734 TLMLFWGTPFDSL
-747 DWLVPDLSGSIEMFF
+747 DWIVPELSGNIEMFF

-768 VLAAVWVIVYNSD
+768 VLAPVWVIVYNSD

-790 FGRYSRLRPAL
+790 FGRYSRIRPAL

-828 LIVMSMLNTAFADVL
+828 LIVMSMLNTAFADAL

-854 ITGVVSYN
+854 IVGVVSYN
-862 NPIDDIE
+862 NPIDDIDAE
-869 SDLPSALADDAGNI
+869 LPSALEDDAAKI

-890 SMPVEMRQVGAEN
+890 SMPVEMRQLGAEN
-903 QQWQSYNARG
+903 QKWQSYTARG
-913 ANVSYLDNTG
+913 ADTSYLDNTG

-941 AALRD
+941 ATLRD
-946 NPNLAVIDAL
+946 NPSLAVIDAF

-965 FNFGGPEFRVEGLYF
+965 FNFGGPEFRVEGLFF
-980 EDEEMDPIEVQVRD
+980 EDEEMEPIEIQVRE

-1002 VAVIG
+1002 VTVIG

-1018 VMFSKSVLDDISP
+1018 VMFSKSILDGISP
-1031 DPLPITT
+1031 GPLPITT
-1038 YRFMVSDGAD
+1038 YRFKVTEGTE
-1048 VKSIAT
+1048 VKPIAT

-1062 NGLETTVLAEELEE
+1062 NGLETSVLEE
-1076 EREQSLAINRLL
+1076 ELAEARDQSLGINRLL

-1103 GVISLRA
+1103 SVISLRA

-1123 IGYRRGMVLASFL
+1123 IGYRRSMVLASFL

-1148 LGVGLGSLLSYNL
+1148 LGVGLGSLLSFNL

-1175 IPWGQIGLIVG
+1175 IPWGQIGLIVA
-1186 IAYAFSLLTTFLPAR
+1186 IAYVFSLLTTFLPAR

>member
-6 GVDTDRIVIGVV
+6 GVDTNQIMIGVV

-26 GIGALALLNR
+26 GIGTLALLNR

-66 ISSALGTGDTMNHSI
+66 ISSAFGTGDTMNHSI

-90 EIDELLTANL
+90 EIDELLTASL
-100 AMDLSSLS
+100 AGDLFSLQ

-127 ELEGYDK
+127 ELEWYDK

-156 VGRMNVVGIELGNN
+156 VGRMNIVGIELGNN
-170 GGVFGELRPADSRG
+170 GGVFSELRPADSRG

-205 LDASIG
+205 LDASMG

-224 LKVHGIAASG
+224 LKVHGIVANG

-239 DPTAIISIEQAQLFF
+239 DPTAIISIPQAQEFF

-261 TVAISNK
+261 TVAISNR

-292 DVAHQ
+292 DVARQ
-297 LKDLLN
+297 LKELLN
-303 RPDVVAQMRA
+303 RLEVVTQIRA
-313 NAEDLPEGARKDMLE
+313 NADDLPDGTREDMLE
-328 FADLIEARDLDS
+328 FADLIEADDLEPR
-340 KLVSYLGDD
+340 LISYLGDD

-357 ALEETTGDPAQVF
+357 ALEETTDDPALVF
-370 AAFALFGDL
+370 AAFGLFSDL

-391 LDFATAIASGIMSI
+391 LDFATTIASGILSI

-448 LVQSFIYVGLA
+448 LVQSFIYEGLA

-486 FASEDNGFELVMN
+486 FASDENGFELVMN

-514 LTFITVFFSSY
+514 LTFVTVFFSSY

-537 DLPDVLESAAEESR
+537 DLPDVLESTAEESR
-551 LRTLLRAI
+551 WRTLLRAI
-559 ATPFINF
+559 VSPFVSF
-566 ALAWRALRQG
+566 ARAWSSLRQG
-576 RVRSFLVNLSLGIF
+576 RAWPSVRSLLFGIF

-613 SRGWLTFLAG
+613 SRGWLTFVTG
-623 VALAVVGL
+623 VALAIVGL
-631 TSKQQAPFTIGVTV
+631 VSKQQAPFTIGVTV
-645 AVIGVGLMLRWMF
+645 AVIGIGLMLRWMF
-658 DRPSWGARRQ
+658 DRPSWDARRQ
-668 TLLTGGLVLSVVAFN
+668 TLLTGGLVLAVVAFN
-683 LGVGIAKGQLLTI
+683 LGVGIAKGQILTI
-696 AIAAVVAAFEIVR
+696 VIAAVVAAFEIVR

-747 DWLVPDLSGSIEMFF
+747 DWLVPELSGNIEMFF

-768 VLAAVWVIVYNSD
+768 VLAAVWVIIYNSD

-790 FGRYSRLRPAL
+790 FGRYSRIRPAL

-828 LIVMSMLNTAFADVL
+828 LIVMSMLNTAFADAL

-854 ITGVVSYN
+854 IAGVVSYN
-862 NPIDDIE
+862 NPIDDI
-869 SDLPSALADDAGNI
+869 DAKLPSALGSDATQI
-883 AAVGGYT
+883 DAVGGYT

-903 QQWQSYNARG
+903 QSWQSYSARG
-913 ANVSYLDNTG
+913 ANTNYLDNTG

-928 IADGYGTTEQEVW
+928 IADGYGTTEKDVW
-941 AALRD
+941 TALRD

-956 AVPSRDGGG
+956 AIPSRDGGG
-965 FNFGGPEFRVEGLYF
+965 FTFGGPEFRAEGLYF
-980 EDEEMDPIEVQVRD
+980 EDEEMDPIEIQVRD

-1002 VAVIG
+1002 VTVIG
-1007 VMDALTDHNGV
+1007 VMDALSDHSGV
-1018 VMFSKSVLDDISP
+1018 VLFSKSVLDGISP
-1031 DPLPITT
+1031 EPLPITT
-1038 YRFMVSDGAD
+1038 YSFIVSEGAD

-1054 RLDSAFFE
+1054 RLDSALFE
-1062 NGLETTVLAEELEE
+1062 NGLETTVLEEELGEA
-1076 EREQSLAINRLL
+1076 REQSLGINRLL

-1123 IGYRRGMVLASFL
+1123 IGYRRSMVLASFL